1 METAI
6 TKDNI
11 LEKAKKL
18 KPIEKLQLVEAL
30 LESLDKPDPEIEKL
44 WIKEADERYEAYK
57 RGELQSTDWEEIKK
71 RYE

>member
-1 METAI
+1 MEAII

-18 KPIEKLQLVEAL
+18 KPIEKLQLVDAL

-57 RGELQSTDWEEIKK
+57 RGELKSTDWEEIKK